1 MRSSGDDI
9 NNWCDKALGYRFS
22 DAELLNRA
30 LTHRSASVANNER
43 LEFLGD
49 AVLGLVIAGVIYERK
64 ADAPE
69 GVLSRFRSELVCGE
83 TLAEIGHEIDIGPQ
97 LVMGSGEYRTGG
109 HHRKSVL
116 ANAVEAV
123 IGAVFLDRGFVAARE
138 VILKFYASRL
148 ANLPAEDELKDPKT
162 RLQEYLQ
169 ARQLAPP
176 DYELSDVSG
185 AAHAQTFVASCRISP
200 LELVTSGTGTSR
212 RRAEQA
218 AAAAALEELGHG

>member
-1 MRSSGDDI
+1 MRSNGDRI
-9 NNWCDKALGYRFS
+9 SNWCDKALGYRFS

-30 LTHRSASVANNER
+30 LTHRSASAENNER

-49 AVLGLVIAGVIYERK
+49 AVLGLVIADAMYESK

-69 GVLSRFRSELVCGE
+69 GILSRFRSELVCGE
-83 TLAEIGHEIDIGPQ
+83 TLAEIGREIAVGPQ
-97 LVMGSGEYRTGG
+97 LIMGSGEYRSGG
-109 HHRKSVL
+109 YQRKSVL

-123 IGAVFLDRGFVAARE
+123 IGAVFLDGGFVAARE
-138 VILKFYASRL
+138 VILRFYAGRL
-148 ANLPAEDELKDPKT
+148 ASLPDEDELKDPKT

-169 ARQLAPP
+169 SRQLVPP

-185 AAHAQTFVASCRISP
+185 AAHAQTFVVSCCIGS

-218 AAAAALEELGHG
+218 AATAALEELGHG